1 MVPCCSFQGA
11 ALPLRRAQPTER
23 RLAIGL
29 LQLPGRCTA
38 LAPRQAGRGAAPQ
51 HHRNFQ
57 GVALPLHHEPAI
69 PHRLG
74 RPHRNFQGV
83 AQPLHPAHCIVGC
96 GEAHGVAASRAPRSP
111 HASLIGTKKH
121 AKTPD
126 RSFQGAA
133 QPSRQVIR
141 GPARAARQIAASR
154 ALHSPCDTLVPQP
167 ASALTE
173 RVAASRALHCPC
185 DERLELGVAASRAL
199 HSPCPRTNSEVAA
212 ASRALRC
219 PCCSGPSFQGTGKP
233 PARICCWSRP

>member
-1 MVPCCSFQGA
+1 MSSDLGHRAAFEVNQPVAATSRASRGPCIHLPRHSQRLIHAVAASRALHSPCDFATTSLRYTMVPCCSFQGA

-111 HASLIGTKKH
+111 HASLIGTKKTRQNPRSQLPRRR
-121 AKTPD
+121 AALTPSDSRTSSRRSPD
-126 RSFQGAA
+126 RSFQGAELPLRHA
-133 QPSRQVIR
+133 RSAACL
-141 GPARAARQIAASR
+141 GP
-154 ALHSPCDTLVPQP
+154 H
-167 ASALTE
+167 
-173 RVAASRALHCPC
+173 
-185 DERLELGVAASRAL
+185 
-199 HSPCPRTNSEVAA
+199 
-212 ASRALRC
+212 
-219 PCCSGPSFQGTGKP
+219 
-233 PARICCWSRP
+233 